1 MAKRSRSVLKRIRQN
16 RKRRE
21 RNRVQKIR
29 LKKMLKELKKIENP
43 EEYQKKLPIVQS
55 AIDKAVKRHLLHK
68 NTAARIKSKLMK
80 TKQLV
85 S

>member
-16 RKRRE
+16 KKRRE